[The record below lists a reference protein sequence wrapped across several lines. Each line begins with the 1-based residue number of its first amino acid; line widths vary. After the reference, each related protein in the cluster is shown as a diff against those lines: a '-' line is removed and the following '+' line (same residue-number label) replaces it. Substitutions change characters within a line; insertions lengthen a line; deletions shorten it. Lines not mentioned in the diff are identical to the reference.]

1 MLIKHTQQ
9 LLAHQSMQLVLTSL
23 HYNSVSLCHSKSIEG
38 LMLGFII
45 IDSKPLSLP
54 PLNHLADVCQVK
66 LSRKSLPS
74 FYISAQKL
82 SRVPYIRKMS
92 ELLRLETLHVA

>member
-1 MLIKHTQQ
+1 MLIKHIQQ

-45 IDSKPLSLP
+45 ID
-54 PLNHLADVCQVK
+54 
-66 LSRKSLPS
+66 
-74 FYISAQKL
+74 F
-82 SRVPYIRKMS
+82 
-92 ELLRLETLHVA
+92 